1 MIMKS
6 QRRTKIFVVLLTC
19 VVAATLAVVT
29 RGRAQVER
37 SLSPQEQHGKL
48 LYLKGEPGD
57 GKEIKVLLGGD
68 ELEVPSTAFAC
79 ANCHGLKGE
88 GGREGGLQPP
98 PLDWATLTAPH
109 TSALTRRERAPYTE
123 ATLARVI
130 REGLDPAGTRLHPG
144 MPLYQMNDA
153 QTADLIA
160 YLKKLGGTDDAE
172 SGLSEKTIKLG
183 AALPLTGPLSQ
194 VGADIKATIEAYF
207 AEVNA
212 QGGIYGRQLE
222 LVAEDT
228 QGEPAA
234 TLHATQR
241 LVEQDRVF
249 ALVGSFEPRD
259 SEQVNEYLKR
269 REVALVGPV
278 TLSPR
283 LATPP
288 NPYVFYLLPTFGDQA
303 RVLVDFA
310 AAKSANRM
318 GRVAVVYADSEFDAD
333 ARAGLRAQTKLY
345 PLEIVF
351 EQGYAPPRFSAAQL
365 VAQLAQSK
373 PDYIFFFGGAQ
384 QFTAL
389 AREVAAAKLRA
400 SLFSSVVMV
409 GRAAFDVPPAVAAET
424 FLANPAA
431 LPTQDDL
438 AGFMGLM
445 QRRGVALRSPAFQA
459 VAYGAASTLVEVIK
473 QTGRELSRYE
483 LLNALEQLRDY
494 KTGVVPPLT
503 FGPNRRVGA
512 NSCAV
517 VTVDLNN
524 KHYVPLGER
533 LTPKD
538 NW

>member
-1 MIMKS
+1 MMKT
-6 QRRTKIFVVLLTC
+6 QRRAKIFIAVLMC
-19 VVAATLAVVT
+19 VAVVALVVIT
-29 RGRAQVER
+29 RGRAQGAR
-37 SLSPQEQHGKL
+37 SLSPQEQRGKL
-48 LYLKGEPGD
+48 IYLKGEPSD
-57 GKEIKVLLGGD
+57 GNEIKVLLGGD

-98 PLDWATLTAPH
+98 PIDWATLTAPH

-123 ATLARVI
+123 ASLARAI
-130 REGLDPAGTRLHPG
+130 REGLDPAGARLHPG
-144 MPLYQMNDA
+144 MPLYQMNAA

-172 SGLSEKTIKLG
+172 PGLNEKTIKLG
-183 AALPLTGPLSQ
+183 AALPLTGPLAQ
-194 VGADIKATIEAYF
+194 IGADIKATIEAYF

-222 LVAEDT
+222 LLVEDS

-234 TLHATQR
+234 TLHATER
-241 LVEQDRVF
+241 LIEQDGVF
-249 ALVGSFEPRD
+249 ALVGSYEPRD
-259 SEQVNEYLKR
+259 SELANEYLKR
-269 REVALVGPV
+269 SEVALVGPV

-283 LATPP
+283 SATPP

-310 AAKSANRM
+310 AAKSANKG
-318 GRVAVVYADSEFDAD
+318 GRVAVVYADSEFDVD

-351 EQGYAPPRFSAAQL
+351 EQGYAPARFSAAQL

-384 QFTAL
+384 QFLAL

-409 GRAAFDVPPAVAAET
+409 GRAAFDVPPAVANET

-438 AGFMGLM
+438 AGFIGLM
-445 QRRGVALRSPAFQA
+445 QRRGVELRSPAFQA
-459 VAYGAASTLVEVIK
+459 VAYGAASTLVEAIK
-473 QTGRELSRYE
+473 QTGRELSRHD
-483 LLNALEQLRDY
+483 LLGALEQLRDY

-517 VTVDLNN
+517 VTIDLINR
-524 KHYVPLGER
+524 HYVPLGER
-533 LTPKD
+533 LTPRDKL
-538 NW
+538 